1 MNNSLYSIPGSR
13 FDIVDNSQIAN
24 IEITNTKRQSECSI
38 VSWAKN
44 ALKVLQSP
52 HSASYH
58 VLKETNDFLH
68 TSKNSKN

>member
-24 IEITNTKRQSECSI
+24 IEITNTNRQSECSI

-44 ALKVLQSP
+44 AFKVLQSP
-52 HSASYH
+52 HTRHSASYH
-58 VLKETNDFLH
+58 VLKETNE
-68 TSKNSKN
+68 